1 MSKHSNEQIK
11 AKQAD
16 EYEEVHANEATS
28 EEAFIKKTEQTNEQT
43 DTDGKKFKINF
54 RTRKF
59 PIWLRI
65 IVVLILL
72 IISLLLGLIVGY
84 AFFGDGDVVD
94 ALKIETYQHILDI
107 INKE

>member
-1 MSKHSNEQIK
+1 MSKHSNEQTK
-11 AKQAD
+11 AKIKD
-16 EYEEVHANEATS
+16 DHEEVEATS
-28 EEAFIKKTEQTNEQT
+28 EITSIKKAEQPNEQT
-43 DTDGKKFKINF
+43 DTTEGKFKINF

-84 AFFGDGDVVD
+84 AFFGDGEVAD